1 MQKGFTLLEMLI
13 ALFILSLLLMLAL
26 PTWQQSSQQNIL
38 QKEQQKLYAFL
49 RQIQARVENSSDI

>member
-13 ALFILSLLLMLAL
+13 GLFILSLLLMLVL
-26 PTWQQSSQQNIL
+26 PTWQQSSQQNSL